1 MLKKSL
7 GLLIFLLIPLLGI
20 CQGDYPRKVVIGK
33 DTVVAISLIQLGT
46 INGTFVDADKYLDLY
61 TKSQVAY
68 SYLKISSDV
77 CDAAYKLEQ
86 ARADSNMISYNK
98 EATANAKLVKS
109 NEALTEKVNRKN
121 KTITYLIIAVVAI
134 PPLLY
139 YIDKA
144 NGD

>member
-1 MLKKSL
+1 
-7 GLLIFLLIPLLGI
+7 
-20 CQGDYPRKVVIGK
+20 
-33 DTVVAISLIQLGT
+33 
-46 INGTFVDADKYLDLY
+46 
-61 TKSQVAY
+61 
-68 SYLKISSDV
+68 LKISSDV